1 MFNMQISSQTDN
13 RNSRK
18 NVATNNKYILRM
30 TMNLKLPKPKFNI
43 WYKIAFWNKQK
54 KLKMVLETSPQ
65 LFASNSFAIIFRLLS
80 PTKVF
85 LQL

>member
-1 MFNMQISSQTDN
+1 MFNMQRSSQTDN
-13 RNSRK
+13 RNSGK

-30 TMNLKLPKPKFNI
+30 TKPKFNI

-65 LFASNSFAIIFRLLS
+65 LFTSNSFAIIFRLLS